1 MLSGG
6 MASRSN
12 ARRRALG
19 WLGALAGGVWGMSCL
34 AGCTAARAEESTRAK
49 QQKAALDVSERSRDV
64 DAGSLVE
71 PAWQIEL
78 GSAVTSVVSSGIVA
92 DAAGD
97 VLVSGYTLGALED
110 GSVLASSDAFL
121 AKYSAMGELRWA
133 AALASADSDTAAGAS
148 TDSAGNVFIAG
159 DTSGALD
166 GAAQGR
172 GDAFVARYSPEGAL
186 EWTRQLGTLQ
196 PDAASGVSAD
206 ARGDVFITGVTRGT
220 LAGSRQGSDADVWVA
235 KYSSAGEP
243 IWCRQF
249 GSSPGYDERAAGVSA
264 GADGSV
270 FVAGHT
276 FGGLEGDG
284 QGSADAFVAKL
295 SEQGEL
301 LWMHQ
306 LGGTD
311 YDAAEA
317 VRADGSGNVYVSGQ
331 MGGVLAGGP
340 GVVLP
345 GHPFAAKY
353 SSGGDLLWL
362 LELEEGA
369 LGSATSVS
377 TDGDGNAFIAGYTS
391 AEWGGPHRG
400 LYDSFVA
407 RLSADGE
414 LLWVLQ
420 PGVEQLD
427 QASGVSAD
435 SSGHVYVSRNVWN
448 FGTDGSDQ
456 AFVSRFGTVPMSDG
470 L

>member
-1 MLSGG
+1 

-97 VLVSGYTLGALED
+97 VLVSGYTLGALEA

-186 EWTRQLGTLQ
+186 EWTRRVEVAPNGEDSLDLRLRRSVPVGRPLRLVVQ
-196 PDAASGVSAD
+196 SKVHGVQRRALTISAD
-206 ARGDVFITGVTRGT
+206 
-220 LAGSRQGSDADVWVA
+220 Q
-235 KYSSAGEP
+235 
-243 IWCRQF
+243 
-249 GSSPGYDERAAGVSA
+249 
-264 GADGSV
+264 
-270 FVAGHT
+270 
-276 FGGLEGDG
+276 
-284 QGSADAFVAKL
+284 
-295 SEQGEL
+295 EQ
-301 LWMHQ
+301 
-306 LGGTD
+306 
-311 YDAAEA
+311 
-317 VRADGSGNVYVSGQ
+317 
-331 MGGVLAGGP
+331 
-340 GVVLP
+340 
-345 GHPFAAKY
+345 
-353 SSGGDLLWL
+353 
-362 LELEEGA
+362 
-369 LGSATSVS
+369 
-377 TDGDGNAFIAGYTS
+377 
-391 AEWGGPHRG
+391 
-400 LYDSFVA
+400 
-407 RLSADGE
+407 
-414 LLWVLQ
+414 
-420 PGVEQLD
+420 
-427 QASGVSAD
+427 
-435 SSGHVYVSRNVWN
+435 
-448 FGTDGSDQ
+448 
-456 AFVSRFGTVPMSDG
+456 
-470 L
+470 